1 MIVKGVSKRSI
12 PFYVMGLM
20 LAFIFHGFPR
30 YGVMFPSSVYAII
43 IIALTVFLFR
53 SITSND
59 VKLLISLFLVLIL
72 ELLIDSFAKSSYV
85 ISQDISG
92 LLQKMI
98 PVLMAMVLVRKRDI
112 CSAKIILGFY
122 FMRILIT
129 MITTIIGLQTF
140 LGASRDLG
148 NGAFIAENPLYP
160 VYLSLNIGGFDLAY
174 TIVLLIPFFCY
185 LYKYSH
191 DYRYSYALKLILV
204 FLIVF
209 SEYCILQMEYTTAF
223 LLSILALTSLFTTK
237 RTNISNYITFL
248 FLLALVF
255 CFSNDILAQLLKHM
269 SETFD
274 SEEFSARFYDLS
286 RSLTGQTTSDISDVD
301 ARQEAY
307 SKSFNAI
314 MANPLGTWFSQTKVG
329 GHSFILD
336 YIAKY
341 GFVGLGLIVY
351 LLYVVY
357 SSMLKPYIG
366 KPIYPFLVLDYLLF
380 IATAIL
386 NPHLYL
392 SFVAFV
398 IPLFYFV
405 SNQYARTKNAPSV

>member
-1 MIVKGVSKRSI
+1 
-12 PFYVMGLM
+12 
-20 LAFIFHGFPR
+20 
-30 YGVMFPSSVYAII
+30 
-43 IIALTVFLFR
+43 
-53 SITSND
+53 
-59 VKLLISLFLVLIL
+59 
-72 ELLIDSFAKSSYV
+72 
-85 ISQDISG
+85 
-92 LLQKMI
+92 
-98 PVLMAMVLVRKRDI
+98 
-112 CSAKIILGFY
+112 
-122 FMRILIT
+122 
-129 MITTIIGLQTF
+129 
-140 LGASRDLG
+140 
-148 NGAFIAENPLYP
+148 
-160 VYLSLNIGGFDLAY
+160 
-174 TIVLLIPFFCY
+174 
-185 LYKYSH
+185 
-191 DYRYSYALKLILV
+191 
-204 FLIVF
+204 
-209 SEYCILQMEYTTAF
+209 
-223 LLSILALTSLFTTK
+223 
-237 RTNISNYITFL
+237 
-248 FLLALVF
+248 
-255 CFSNDILAQLLKHM
+255 M